1 MKKIAIFGNRK
12 YYKKML
18 SRFITSNKK
27 VSFIFLDLEL
37 KKLPKTLDDVDAV
50 IFFPRKLINNDF
62 IKKAKKLKWIHV
74 GGAGIEQ
81 FMNLGLENYDITLTN
96 GKIIQGPEVAD
107 HAVALLLAITRNIAH
122 YVENK
127 KKTKSNFKNRPIEL
141 RKKVC
146 GIIGTGGIGFLVAE
160 RLKNFGVEVYSF
172 ENELIQMSGSIDKY
186 YSYNNLLNEIKN
198 LDILI
203 CCAPLTNITYNLIDF
218 KILDK
223 MKNDS
228 ILINV
233 SRGKILK
240 TKDLKKNKL
249 YKKFR
254 GIGLDVTEPEPLP
267 KNDILRNQPNII
279 LTQHSAGLSE
289 FNRQRAVDL
298 MLDNLS
304 RYIDGKKLLNIVD
317 KINQY

>member
-1 MKKIAIFGNRK
+1 MKKIAIFGNK
-12 YYKKML
+12 KNYKKIL
-18 SRFITSNKK
+18 SKFIRDNKK

-37 KKLPKTLDDVDAV
+37 KKLPSILNDVDAA
-50 IFFPRKLINNDF
+50 IFFPRKLISKDF
-62 IKKAKKLKWIHV
+62 LKKAKKLKWIHV
-74 GGAGIEQ
+74 GGAGIEH

-107 HAVALLLAITRNIAH
+107 HTVALLLAITRNIAH
-122 YVENK
+122 YIENK
-127 KKTKSNFKNRPIEL
+127 KKIKSNFTNRPIEL

-160 RLKNFGVEVYSF
+160 RLKNFGVEIYSF
-172 ENELIQMSGSIDKY
+172 ENELIQMSTSIDKY
-186 YSYNNLLNEIKN
+186 FSYNNLSSEIKN

-203 CCAPLTNITYNLIDF
+203 CCAPLTNITENLIDF

-233 SRGKILK
+233 SRGKVLK
-240 TKDLKKNKL
+240 TRDLKKKNL

-254 GIGLDVTEPEPLP
+254 GIGLDVTDPEPLP

-304 RYIDGKKLLNIVD
+304 RYINGKKLLNIVD

>member
-1 MKKIAIFGNRK
+1 MKKIAIFGDKKN
-12 YYKKML
+12 YKKIFPK
-18 SRFITSNKK
+18 FIRDNKK
-27 VSFIFLDLEL
+27 VSFIFLDLAL
-37 KKLPKTLDDVDAV
+37 KKSPAILDDVDAV
-50 IFFPRKLINNDF
+50 IFFPRKLISKNFLKN
-62 IKKAKKLKWIHV
+62 AKKLKWIHV
-74 GGAGIEQ
+74 GGAGIEH

-127 KKTKSNFKNRPIEL
+127 KKIKSNFINRPIEL

-146 GIIGTGGIGFLVAE
+146 GILGTGGIGFLVAE
-160 RLKNFGVEVYSF
+160 RLKSFGVEIYSF
-172 ENELIQMSGSIDKY
+172 ENELIQMSTSIDKY
-186 YSYNNLLNEIKN
+186 FSYNNLLSEIKH

-203 CCAPLTNITYNLIDF
+203 CCAPLTNITHNLIDF

-233 SRGKILK
+233 SRGKVLK
-240 TKDLKKNKL
+240 TKDLLRKNL

-267 KNDILRNQPNII
+267 KNHILRNQPNII
-279 LTQHSAGLSE
+279 ITQHSAGLSE
-289 FNRQRAVDL
+289 FNRQRALDL

-304 RYIDGKKLLNIVD
+304 RYINGKKLLNIVD
-317 KINQY
+317 KVNQY